1 MAYMDIL
8 KSNVGILEGRKNAFG
23 LNMIAFMLMETRNI
37 ALGGI

>member
-8 KSNVGILEGRKNAFG
+8 KSSVGILEERKNAFG
-23 LNMIAFMLMETRNI
+23 LNMIAFTLMETRNI